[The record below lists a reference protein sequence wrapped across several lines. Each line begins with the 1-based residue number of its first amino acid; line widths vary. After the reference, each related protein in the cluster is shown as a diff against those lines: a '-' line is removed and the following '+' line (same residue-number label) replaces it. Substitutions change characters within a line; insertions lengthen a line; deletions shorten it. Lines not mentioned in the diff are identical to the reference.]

1 MHGFTHVPVTAYD
14 VLRPTGR
21 VRCTLTFVVLSD
33 YPNETLDTSLDI
45 THFSLMCEIN
55 LLAFPGLSWFTVPL
69 VFWLA
74 TPGCHTIKVCTSVQP
89 SPGAHR
95 RCYLSLFYCSF
106 AFYLLRS
113 GLLNA

>member
-1 MHGFTHVPVTAYD
+1 MTGFTHVPDTAYD
-14 VLRPTGR
+14 VQRPTYR
-21 VRCTLTFVVLSD
+21 VRCTLTFVVLSG
-33 YPNETLDTSLDI
+33 YPNETLDTTLDI
-45 THFSLMCEIN
+45 THFLLREIN
-55 LLAFPGLSWFTVPL
+55 LLVFSGLSWFTVPL
-69 VFWLA
+69 DFWLA

-95 RCYLSLFYCSF
+95 RCYLSQFYCSF

>member
-1 MHGFTHVPVTAYD
+1 MPGFTHVPVTAYD
-14 VLRPTGR
+14 VQRPTYR
-21 VRCTLTFVVLSD
+21 VRCTLTFVVLSVFP
-33 YPNETLDTSLDI
+33 YETLDTTLDI
-45 THFSLMCEIN
+45 THFLMCEIN
-55 LLAFPGLSWFTVPL
+55 LLAFSGLSWFTVPL

-95 RCYLSLFYCSF
+95 RCYLSQFYCSF